1 MRKAI
6 LVLLTVFLVG
16 MAAFSADGA
25 GTTGAPFLK
34 IPVGAKAGA
43 LGDAVV
49 AAPFGAEAIFWN
61 LGSLGF
67 QKGIHFNAS
76 YQDWIADAN
85 TQYVGL
91 TYNLDGIGT
100 FGLGLVNL
108 GFADDMLR
116 TTLTD
121 PDGTAGE
128 EFSAGDMAL
137 TLAYGRKITDSI
149 GIGVGG
155 KYVSQK
161 IDTETATAFT
171 ADIGI
176 RAKFMDNI
184 CVGLSVQNLF
194 GEIGYTE
201 TFKFPM
207 ILRFGLAYK
216 VMDGITGFGQVDYHM
231 ESGVKFSVGAEYV
244 LADMIALRIGY
255 KGNTDNEGLTAGVGV
270 KYEFIDIDFSYG
282 IGTEEALSNVMKFS
296 LGLHF

>member
-34 IPVGAKAGA
+34 LPVGAKAGA
-43 LGDAVV
+43 LGNAVV

-76 YQDWIADAN
+76 YQDLIADAN
-85 TQYVGL
+85 SQYVGL

-108 GFADDMLR
+108 GFGEDMDE

-121 PDGTAGE
+121 PDGTGE
-128 EFSAGDMAL
+128 TFSAGDMAL

-149 GIGVGG
+149 GFGVGG

-161 IDTETATAFT
+161 IDEEKAEAFT

-201 TFKFPM
+201 KFKLPM

-244 LADMIALRIGY
+244 LMDMIALRLGY
-255 KGNTDNEGLTAGVGV
+255 LGNTDKDGLTAGIGV

-282 IGTEEALSNVMKFS
+282 IGTEEALGNIMKFS